1 MARKRIPRIIEFKV
15 PYAEGDDLNV
25 KAKVISF
32 GEVRKVLRELDND
45 NEVDM
50 MDFVGRK
57 LAENIVWWDYEEEDG
72 SPIPVNQETIDG
84 LEFTETIA
92 IVNAWLSE
100 MTGPNEELGK
110 DSSSGVPSPELNL
123 TAEAL

>member
-92 IVNAWLSE
+92 IVNAWLGE

-110 DSSSGVPSPELNL
+110 GSSSGVPSPELNL

>member
-1 MARKRIPRIIEFKV
+1 MARRRIPRIIEFKV
-15 PYAEGDDLNV
+15 PYDEGDDLNV

-45 NEVDM
+45 NEVEM
-50 MDFVGRK
+50 MDFVGKK

-72 SPIPVNQETIDG
+72 SPIPVTQETIDG

-92 IVNAWLSE
+92 IINAWLSE
-100 MTGPNEELGK
+100 MTGPDDELGK
-110 DSSSGVPSPELNL
+110 DSDSGAPSPALGL

>member
-92 IVNAWLSE
+92 IVNAWLGE